1 MTLRIFRTDGDR
13 AEEIAGSTVALERH
27 LQSFIERNMAAMLG
41 VRFLDT
47 EVSTGPVHGGRI
59 DSLGLDEDGSPVVIE
74 YKRSRDENVIS
85 QGLFYLSWLRDHRHS
100 FESLVTQKLGPG
112 IAESVDWTSPRI
124 ICVAAE
130 FSRYDQHAVREID
143 RRIDLVRYRCFGD
156 GLLSLDL
163 VVSTAG
169 SGARAARTG
178 AAVVPAARS
187 TVSQRLAGA
196 VAAVRALY
204 ADLDGR
210 LLDLGD
216 VHSVELQHYVA
227 YRRGGNFVTVKVLSN
242 GLRLFLRLAPASVEL
257 EPGFTRDVSG
267 IGHHGTG
274 DLEVRIGSL
283 DDLDRAMPLLRAS
296 YEAVA

>member
-1 MTLRIFRTDGDR
+1 M
-13 AEEIAGSTVALERH
+13 
-27 LQSFIERNMAAMLG
+27 
-41 VRFLDT
+41 
-47 EVSTGPVHGGRI
+47 
-59 DSLGLDEDGSPVVIE
+59 
-74 YKRSRDENVIS
+74 
-85 QGLFYLSWLRDHRHS
+85 
-100 FESLVTQKLGPG
+100 TQKLGPEV
-112 IAESVDWTSPRI
+112 AQSVDWTSPRI

-143 RRIDLVRYRCFGD
+143 RRIDLVRYRLFGD

-163 VVSTAG
+163 VASTAG

-178 AAVVPAARS
+178 TAVVPTARS
-187 TVSQRLAGA
+187 TVSQRPAGA
-196 VAAVRALY
+196 ATAVRELY

-227 YRRGGNFVTVKVLSN
+227 YRRGRNFVTVKVLST
-242 GLRLFLRLAPASVEL
+242 GLRLYLRLAPTSVEL

-274 DLEVRIGSL
+274 DLEVRVGSV